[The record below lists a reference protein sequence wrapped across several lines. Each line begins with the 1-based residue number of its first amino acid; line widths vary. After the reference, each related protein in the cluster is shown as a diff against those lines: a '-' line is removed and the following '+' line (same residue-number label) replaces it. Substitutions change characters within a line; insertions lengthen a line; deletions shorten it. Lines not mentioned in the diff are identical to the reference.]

1 MVWCGVVSR
10 HAKSERE
17 LQLKKVTKLS
27 EMGFDAKKCEA
38 ALVKA
43 NWNEEKAL
51 EALMADA

>member
-1 MVWCGVVSR
+1 MGR

-17 LQLKKVTKLS
+17 LQLKKVSKLA